1 MLVPGVVLTIVAS
14 GIGGTAPPASGVDD
28 FRWVPG
34 EILMR
39 TGVCL
44 VILGVVAHASR
55 RIAQLPHVFGAVAQE
70 SLMIYFVHLC
80 VVYGS
85 IWNAGLY
92 RFYGETLGPG
102 ATALAVLAVVLP
114 MIALAWEWNVLK
126 HQSPRVARVV
136 ALALGIGLAGW
147 LI

>member
-1 MLVPGVVLTIVAS
+1 MLVPGAVLMVISLNLDATPS
-14 GIGGTAPPASGVDD
+14 ASGVDD

-34 EILMR
+34 QILMR

-44 VILGVVAHASR
+44 MILGIVAHASR

-70 SLMIYFVHLC
+70 SLVVYFVHLC

-92 RFYGETLGPG
+92 RFYGEGLGPG
-102 ATALAVLAVVLP
+102 ATIFAVVAVVLS
-114 MIALAWEWNVLK
+114 MIALAWQWNGLK
-126 HQSPRVARVV
+126 HHRPALARVI
-136 ALALGIGLAGW
+136 AIALGIGLAGW